1 MRLPVSIPVLCL
13 ALLTLAPTASSLPPS
28 ADQTVRN
35 FPVREPDEDS
45 PLFVVWQLLK
55 VGVDAE
61 SLGSIADYRKLCLP
75 DRKKDARQTG
85 ELEEKEFENLKSQA
99 GSFLV
104 HDLHGFKMYVTEM
117 TPGLA
122 FIKKDTKKVYI
133 TLKNQIETEER
144 PGLFILERD
153 GKSGWKLRS
162 LSL

>member
-1 MRLPVSIPVLCL
+1 MRIALSLSVLCL
-13 ALLTLAPTASSLPPS
+13 VLLSAAQSAMPVPPS
-28 ADQTVRN
+28 ADQSVRN

-61 SLGSIADYRKLCLP
+61 SLGSISEYRKLCLP
-75 DRKKDARQTG
+75 DRKKDAAQTG
-85 ELEEKEFENLKSQA
+85 ELEDKEFENLKSQA

-104 HDLHGFKMYVTEM
+104 HDLHGFKIYVTEM

-133 TLKNQIETEER
+133 TLKNQIESEER
-144 PGLFILERD
+144 PGLFILEKDAR
-153 GKSGWKLRS
+153 SNWKLRS